1 MFPLPVCSSLSWP
14 PKRLRREGR
23 GILKRLILHRVLTH
37 ASRRALHVRV
47 AHRKHRKEE
56 ISHEGLVSYRSAVRS
71 RGPRHHTGVRA
82 DNTARCGVE
91 RRSSASC
98 HVPACPCDGASGGA
112 ARVPARATGC
122 PPRLLLILF
131 ERQRRYYS
139 YFGER
144 LLEGPA
150 IGRARADFGGRFDPA
165 EWRMAAEQSDHGN
178 ERWLARAASGH
189 AAATAPPSAASN
201 SRRPMVTVIRP

>member
-14 PKRLRREGR
+14 PKKAQEG
-23 GILKRLILHRVLTH
+23 GPGNSQKTNTSPGLTH

-47 AHRKHRKEE
+47 AHRRRKEE

-71 RGPRHHTGVRA
+71 RGPRHHPCVRA
-82 DNTARCGVE
+82 GNTTRSGGE

-112 ARVPARATGC
+112 ARIPARATGC
-122 PPRLLLILF
+122 PPRLLILF
-131 ERQRRYYS
+131 ERQCRYYS

-144 LLEGPA
+144 LLEGA
-150 IGRARADFGGRFDPA
+150 GHRSRASRF
-165 EWRMAAEQSDHGN
+165 
-178 ERWLARAASGH
+178 
-189 AAATAPPSAASN
+189 
-201 SRRPMVTVIRP
+201 RRPVRSGRMVDGC

>member
-23 GILKRLILHRVLTH
+23 GILKKLILHRVLTH
-37 ASRRALHVRV
+37 ASRRALHVL
-47 AHRKHRKEE
+47 AHRPRKEE

-71 RGPRHHTGVRA
+71 RGPRHHPGVRA
-82 DNTARCGVE
+82 GNTARCGVE

-131 ERQRRYYS
+131 EH
-139 YFGER
+139 
-144 LLEGPA
+144 
-150 IGRARADFGGRFDPA
+150 
-165 EWRMAAEQSDHGN
+165 QS
-178 ERWLARAASGH
+178 
-189 AAATAPPSAASN
+189 
-201 SRRPMVTVIRP
+201 

>member
-1 MFPLPVCSSLSWP
+1 MYPASTAGSA
-14 PKRLRREGR
+14 KRAGALLRPAAFAVGPQKGSGGR
-23 GILKRLILHRVLTH
+23 AGEFSKKLILHRVLTH
-37 ASRRALHVRV
+37 ASRRALHVL
-47 AHRKHRKEE
+47 AHRPRKEE

-71 RGPRHHTGVRA
+71 RGPRHHPGVRA
-82 DNTARCGVE
+82 GNTARCGVE
-91 RRSSASC
+91 RRSSASR

-165 EWRMAAEQSDHGN
+165 EWRTAAEQSDHGN
-178 ERWLARAASGH
+178 ERWLARAPR
-189 AAATAPPSAASN
+189 AATRPP
-201 SRRPMVTVIRP
+201 RRGVI